1 MSRVCR
7 LTPEKPGSPEYR
19 QIWRIVDG
27 AVASAFAAHP
37 DYVASN
43 KCLRTVRN
51 SIVKR
56 VVGAVTSHAEQSAR
70 VRSGSS
76 PAHDRPAVA
85 STAAEGFA
93 LPEPNVR
100 CCPTAAIAG
109 EVGQPSPA
117 PSAKVGADNH
127 G

>member
-1 MSRVCR
+1 MRR
-7 LTPEKPGSPEYR
+7 LHPEKPGSPAYR

-43 KCLRTVRN
+43 KRLRTVRN

-85 STAAEGFA
+85 STAAEGSVA
-93 LPEPNVR
+93 SEPNVR
-100 CCPTAAIAG
+100 RCLTAAIAG
-109 EVGQPSPA
+109 EVVQPSPA
-117 PSAKVGADNH
+117 PPLPSGDRP
-127 G
+127 

>member
-1 MSRVCR
+1 VKR
-7 LTPEKPGSPEYR
+7 LQPEKPGSPAYR

-43 KCLRTVRN
+43 KRLRTVRN

-76 PAHDRPAVA
+76 PAHERPAVA
-85 STAAEGFA
+85 LTAAVGGIREMS
-93 LPEPNVR
+93 PDDCR
-100 CCPTAAIAG
+100 CFTVVVAG
-109 EVGQPSPA
+109 EVVQPSPA
-117 PSAKVGADNH
+117 PSLGE
-127 G
+127 GILP